1 MIQAGAVELKEE
13 QKDGKAKTNCQQ
25 IGQDIDTDKGTKID
39 KLFTGMYSHRY
50 IDEKTHR
57 NINSKTTNE

>member
-25 IGQDIDTDKGTKID
+25 IGQDIDTGRGTK
-39 KLFTGMYSHRY
+39 KTNYSQACTVT
-50 IDEKTHR
+50 DT
-57 NINSKTTNE
+57 